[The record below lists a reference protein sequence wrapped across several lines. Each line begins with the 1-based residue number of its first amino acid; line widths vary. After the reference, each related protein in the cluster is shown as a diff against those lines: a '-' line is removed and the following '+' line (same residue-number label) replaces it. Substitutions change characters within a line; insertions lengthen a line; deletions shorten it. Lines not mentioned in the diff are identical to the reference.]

1 MAYRKRAGAASPGG
15 ERLATIH
22 ATRSRSGRPLGAC
35 HGECRALLLDRVN
48 QRCATLPPCGVRL
61 PGGCALNQDEW
72 AHVRRDVRPLLYR
85 GNMKPKQ
92 QALPLKTWGGTR
104 RGAGRKQKAA
114 RKSVPHRPRRPF
126 RRGVLHVTTPL
137 RAEVWNLRSHR
148 CFRALRRAFA
158 GGCARFGFRLVHFS
172 VQGNHVHTIV
182 EAPDAVA
189 LGRAMKGLEVRMA
202 RALNKVMRR
211 RGKVF
216 ADRYHAHL
224 LKSPRE
230 AANAIRY
237 VLENWR
243 RHGLCGPG
251 TDPRDVD
258 PYCSTSWHGTK
269 PALTAV
275 PEGWMLCIGIRLAE
289 PGAQRNLRPVRV
301 R

>member
-1 MAYRKRAGAASPGG
+1 MGAQSVMAYRKRAGAASPGG

-61 PGGCALNQDEW
+61 PGGCAHNQDEW

-202 RALNKVMRR
+202 RALNKVMSR
-211 RGKVF
+211 RGPVF
-216 ADRYHAHL
+216 ADRYHAL
-224 LKSPRE
+224 LLRSPRQG
-230 AANAIRY
+230 AHAGRY

-243 RHGLCGPG
+243 IHASRDQRPVPAGI
-251 TDPRDVD
+251 DPW
-258 PYCSTSWHGTK
+258 CSIAHLDATPPLVAHAEW
-269 PALTAV
+269 
-275 PEGWMLCIGIRLAE
+275 WMLRVGAGLGHDLLRLA
-289 PGAQRNLRPVRV
+289 G
-301 R
+301 